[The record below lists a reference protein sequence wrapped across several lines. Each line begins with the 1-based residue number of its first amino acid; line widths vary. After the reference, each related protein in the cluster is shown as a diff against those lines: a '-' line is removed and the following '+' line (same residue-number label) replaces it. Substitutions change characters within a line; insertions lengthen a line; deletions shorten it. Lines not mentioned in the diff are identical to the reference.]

1 MSSHRRVVV
10 FTTISGGDRL
20 SRRHARRGGSRRHAK
35 RCRAVPETNKRG
47 NGHRVGRPPAGE
59 AGERVTDYPQ
69 VSVRL
74 PAEARDK
81 LLALSQV
88 RGQPQWRLI
97 VESVECY
104 IRDLPADE
112 RCQVEAMLGRRQAP
126 DGRAR
131 RG

>member
-1 MSSHRRVVV
+1 MPE
-10 FTTISGGDRL
+10 INN
-20 SRRHARRGGSRRHAK
+20 
-35 RCRAVPETNKRG
+35 RA
-47 NGHRVGRPPAGE
+47 NGHRVGRPPAGD

-74 PAEARDK
+74 PADARDK
-81 LLALSQV
+81 LLALSRV

-97 VESVECY
+97 VDAVECY

-112 RCQVEAMLGRRQAP
+112 RRQMEAMLSRRP
-126 DGRAR
+126 KSDGRAR